1 MKFEEQ
7 LIPKNASFREYL
19 SPDEWHKFTL
29 NVLENQSL
37 QWLVDC
43 KQYMDQTSET
53 NGNVHDLFY
62 GIRDAIIGRSNEKDQ
77 AEPMMSPLEVSILQR
92 LVDKEGTHTFT
103 DAQVHEA
110 IYLLNALRAW
120 ELSKSEKILI
130 YGMDYRGLIQAAE
143 LEPVN
148 SPEEKQQR
156 KFVPISIEPMNR
168 EGQLYIGHTQIPVE
182 AVFDGS
188 ITGTTEGVESAQLR
202 LNIIEELWPM
212 PRLDRIETILAPE
225 KTQVSA

>member
-19 SPDEWHKFTL
+19 SPEEWHKFTL

-43 KQYMDQTSET
+43 KQYMDQASEPNT
-53 NGNVHDLFY
+53 NVHDLFF
-62 GIRDAIIGRSNEKDQ
+62 GIRDAIIGRSNEKNQ
-77 AEPMMSPLEVSILQR
+77 TEPMMSPLEVSMLQR
-92 LVDKEGTHTFT
+92 LVDKDGTHTFT

-143 LEPVN
+143 ILPVN
-148 SPEEKQQR
+148 SPNEKQER
-156 KFVPISIEPMNR
+156 KFTPISIEPIDR
-168 EGQLYIGHTQIPVE
+168 DGQLYIGHTQIPVE

-188 ITGTTEGVESAQLR
+188 ITGTKEGIESAQLR
-202 LNIIEELWPM
+202 LHIIEELWPM
-212 PRLDRIETILAPE
+212 PRLDRIENILAPD
-225 KTQVSA
+225 KTEASS